1 MLGTPPPACPV
12 RLCGVTG
19 YDGRINDVVYC
30 NPAVRAEQDMAV
42 VFFGGD
48 VQVCFNIS
56 FGMFKMKGCKNSFA
70 YSCLPTCVCDNIRTI
85 GQIPLQ

>member
-48 VQVCFNIS
+48 VQVCFNS
-56 FGMFKMKGCKNSFA
+56 GFWHVQNE
-70 YSCLPTCVCDNIRTI
+70 R
-85 GQIPLQ
+85 LQK

>member
-48 VQVCFNIS
+48 VQVCFNIG
-56 FGMFKMKGCKNSFA
+56 F
-70 YSCLPTCVCDNIRTI
+70 
-85 GQIPLQ
+85 

>member
-30 NPAVRAEQDMAV
+30 HPAARAEQDMAV

-48 VQVCFNIS
+48 VQVCCNIYFRCIHNES
-56 FGMFKMKGCKNSFA
+56 FKKST
-70 YSCLPTCVCDNIRTI
+70 Y
-85 GQIPLQ
+85 

>member
-48 VQVCFNIS
+48 VQVCFNIGFWHVQNERLQKYFS
-56 FGMFKMKGCKNSFA
+56 VFLPA
-70 YSCLPTCVCDNIRTI
+70 YMCV
-85 GQIPLQ
+85 

>member
-1 MLGTPPPACPV
+1 MLGAPPPACPV

-48 VQVCFNIS
+48 VQVGFNIG
-56 FGMFKMKGCKNSFA
+56 FWHVKGCKNSFA
-70 YSCLPTCVCDNIRTI
+70 YSCMPACLPACVCVTI
-85 GQIPLQ
+85 